1 MQQGWGGAGDAVGA
15 AGHSRVLG
23 GYLGCN
29 GGPWGTMRCH
39 GASPCP
45 PPPEVTSETF
55 DKERFLGARGLSR
68 GGWAHLSMLV
78 RAPDYGVGLGEDCH
92 PLGTPHGER
101 LQGGQADRGALGG
114 NGG

>member
-1 MQQGWGGAGDAVGA
+1 M
-15 AGHSRVLG
+15 
-23 GYLGCN
+23 
-29 GGPWGTMRCH
+29 
-39 GASPCP
+39 
-45 PPPEVTSETF
+45 TSETF